1 MSDKK
6 PQKWVYSP
14 KPLQQ
19 IKAEAQQKRRQ
30 TSQNASGLMA
40 IFDAPWMQRCISV
53 LFLMCI
59 AGVPYVFYQMLQ
71 ANNLS
76 NVEVVIKQPVMVGFE
91 YKRNPTGGGKS
102 STYLSQTVMT
112 DRYQHHYVIDKA
124 DLPLAFPHKGQYRT
138 YVNGL
143 GQDLIN
149 QQTLE
154 PLQAYMKVEFVRA
167 LVYGRRHSQTEAEA
181 AIHNGAKLYPI
192 EMVYWHEGEKRHFKR
207 PVNEYQR
214 RINVCSDCMSER
226 VVLQY

>member
-19 IKAEAQQKRRQ
+19 IKAEEQQKRQQ
-30 TSQNASGLMA
+30 TSRDASGLMA
-40 IFDAPWMQRCISV
+40 FLDAPWTQRCIGIV
-53 LFLMCI
+53 FLACI
-59 AGVPYVFYQMLQ
+59 AVVPYVFYQMLQ
-71 ANNLS
+71 ASNLS

-102 STYLSQTVMT
+102 SNHFSQTVVT
-112 DRYQHHYVIDKA
+112 DRYQHHYVIHNA

-138 YVNGL
+138 YVNGW

-167 LVYGRRHSQTEAEA
+167 LVYGRSNSEADT

-214 RINVCSDCMSER
+214 SINAQCSDCMAER